1 MIEPFFTV
9 TNEKLTESYG
19 KFIIEPLPQGFGH
32 TLGNSLRRILLTFL
46 PGTSISFVKIKGVRH
61 QFSTLT
67 GMKEDIVE
75 FILNLKN
82 VNFSFEG
89 NEEVKVT
96 LAKSGPGEIHAS
108 DLKLPAGVTVA
119 NPDTY
124 LGYLAN
130 RDSKIEATV
139 WLEQGT
145 GYKGAEERKSTE
157 IGVIPVDSLFSPVR
171 HVNFTVEETRV
182 GRETNYDKVILEV
195 TTSGALDPQVALMQA
210 AELLVSYAS
219 HIYKPTSAGNGQ
231 VKQVSDNGVSS
242 TILRSSIEELDL
254 SIRVVNALK
263 KGGFATLGDFQ
274 GKSKTDLEKVR
285 NLGGKS
291 IDQIALQLKD
301 KGIDI
306 S

>member
-9 TNEKLTESYG
+9 ESEKLTESYG

-46 PGTSISFVKIKGVRH
+46 PGTSVAFVKIKGIRH

-67 GMKEDIVE
+67 GLKEDIVE

-89 NEEVKVT
+89 DEEIKVT

-108 DLKLPAGVTVA
+108 DLKLPAGVTVS
-119 NPDTY
+119 NPDAY

-130 RDSKIEATV
+130 KDSKIEATV

-171 HVNFTVEETRV
+171 HVNFSVEETRV
-182 GRETNYDKVILEV
+182 GRETNYDKIILEV
-195 TTSGALDPQVALMQA
+195 TTNGAMDPQTALTRA
-210 AELLVSYAS
+210 SELLVSFAS
-219 HIYKPTSAGNGQ
+219 HIVKPNNAKNGHA
-231 VKQVSDNGVSS
+231 KQAVDSGVSS
-242 TILRSSIEELDL
+242 TVLRSSIEELDL

-274 GKSKTDLEKVR
+274 GKSKSDLEKVR

-291 IDQIALQLKD
+291 IDQIADQLRD